1 MKKIFL
7 LASIALF
14 FSCAQQNSDKSAESK
29 NQNQP
34 FVWEGANV
42 YFLMTDRFNNGD
54 TTNDISYDRTK
65 KTGTLRGFEGGDIK
79 GITKKI
85 KEGYFTDLGINAVW
99 MTLGTLDW
107 F

>member
-14 FSCAQQNSDKSAESK
+14 FSCAQQNSDKSEESK
-29 NQNQP
+29 NQNQA

-54 TTNDISYDRTK
+54 TNNDINFNSRNWTFLCVSK
-65 KTGTLRGFEGGDIK
+65 RRVKSLIK
-79 GITKKI
+79 SSA
-85 KEGYFTDLGINAVW
+85 YPLH
-99 MTLGTLDW
+99 
-107 F
+107 